1 MNPRYRFYLD
11 NIEVNEPNDLKTY
24 ITTIKR
30 DFEMNA
36 LFIVNDSRFEFSK
49 STPTGSKQD
58 AYTVLL
64 NKFLSDDFCASVEFR
79 VIEDCSRAG
88 DYTTIDKGYIKICNC
103 EFDVGQNNVT
113 VNVIDDA
120 YFARIKNNKEIESN
134 IFSGLTKNGISI
146 TSPTPLSLH
155 VTTGCPS
162 QSSANQGRT
171 IRVYEA
177 FKYLISFMTDDI
189 MEFDSPVFGAG
200 GRYENMCVNA
210 GVELRDG
217 VEKNKTTT
225 SFSVLYQD
233 MKKLLNLG
241 FYIDNS
247 GVKPKLIIDYDK
259 NIYTESYST
268 IIHNVRNIKQ
278 SIYLDRLYSKVKF
291 GGDSIAN
298 TGDVCGT
305 AEKVLFN
312 NELKFIGFKQEEY
325 VVLGQCNT
333 ESMLDLSLNGIVDNN
348 IIKDIAFNSNE
359 GYDDR
364 LIYLDC
370 DFVHSPPIDDYF
382 ITKNFDIYN
391 AGIPPFFINGNFTNF
406 QVSLTNLNGIP
417 VGIANYV
424 PQTTD
429 PRFLMHRGFEWNF
442 IAITNNTQVDID
454 PVDFLDELD
463 NSNGTYDIIGQKFI
477 APYDAMFNFNF
488 RGTLYLKNGMNH
500 TFTAFI
506 TVRKYD
512 ASDTLITSTVYQ
524 LPTAAGLT
532 GSTDVP
538 YYFDSNFSSI
548 VASGEKI
555 DVMLSYQATTPIPL
569 ITLDIR
575 YGDMYFECYGSTGF
589 GYKLQEY
596 DQSQFKCVKLEFSEL
611 LSLTEFNQIQN
622 NYIDKIKVDN
632 GCDFFEGWIDT
643 IVYNRITTE
652 AKIILISKN
661 KGHG

>member
-1 MNPRYRFYLD
+1 
-11 NIEVNEPNDLKTY
+11 
-24 ITTIKR
+24 
-30 DFEMNA
+30 
-36 LFIVNDSRFEFSK
+36 
-49 STPTGSKQD
+49 
-58 AYTVLL
+58 
-64 NKFLSDDFCASVEFR
+64 
-79 VIEDCSRAG
+79 
-88 DYTTIDKGYIKICNC
+88 
-103 EFDVGQNNVT
+103 
-113 VNVIDDA
+113 
-120 YFARIKNNKEIESN
+120 
-134 IFSGLTKNGISI
+134 
-146 TSPTPLSLH
+146 
-155 VTTGCPS
+155 
-162 QSSANQGRT
+162 
-171 IRVYEA
+171 
-177 FKYLISFMTDDI
+177 
-189 MEFDSPVFGAG
+189 
-200 GRYENMCVNA
+200 
-210 GVELRDG
+210 
-217 VEKNKTTT
+217 
-225 SFSVLYQD
+225 
-233 MKKLLNLG
+233 
-241 FYIDNS
+241 
-247 GVKPKLIIDYDK
+247 
-259 NIYTESYST
+259 
-268 IIHNVRNIKQ
+268 
-278 SIYLDRLYSKVKF
+278 
-291 GGDSIAN
+291 
-298 TGDVCGT
+298 
-305 AEKVLFN
+305 
-312 NELKFIGFKQEEY
+312 
-325 VVLGQCNT
+325 
-333 ESMLDLSLNGIVDNN
+333 MLDLSLNGIVDNN

-429 PRFLMHRGFEWNF
+429 PRFIMHRYNEYNF
-442 IAITNNTQVDID
+442 NDIPNNTQVDLD
-454 PVDFLDELD
+454 PVDFTDDINND
-463 NSNGTYDIIGQKFI
+463 NSTYDLIGNRFV

-611 LSLTEFNQIQN
+611 FSLPEFNQIQN